1 MTIQDM
7 RDRWYYFHRMALCA
21 GLSQGGIHRNSK
33 RTQQLWR
40 IERKARFLLDRARA
54 QQDLEFMRY
63 YE

>member
-40 IERKARFLLDRARA
+40 IERKMDRNIQRH
-54 QQDLEFMRY
+54 
-63 YE
+63 